1 MSDTL
6 RGLDDAES
14 TPRGGGLDR
23 VWALWARRKW
33 LGVIVFLLPLTAATV
48 MIMALPDLYES
59 SALVVI
65 ERQQVPEAFVR
76 STVTSELEIRLHTMS
91 QEILSR
97 SRLESLVARMGL
109 YPDLKGPRSAEEA
122 VDRMRRDIR
131 LELRTAD
138 ANRGS
143 TMSMTTSFT
152 LSYRGKDPQTVAVV
166 TNTLAS
172 FYIEENLKARERQAT
187 GTAEFLKVQ
196 LSDAKRRLDAQEAR
210 MGELQRRYMGELPQ
224 QLQGNLATLDSLNA
238 QLRINSDN
246 QVRLAERRDTVAGQ
260 LAQARLNSGGPEPDE
275 VRLARLQQ
283 ELISLRMKYTDLWP
297 DIIRIKDEIERLKTD
312 LAAPKP
318 KPDPKAVSGPPT
330 PEVARLQDTLRSI
343 ETELK
348 LAKQDEQRLRQGLT
362 SYQTRLDNA
371 PKREQEYLD
380 ATRDYQSTKELY
392 QNLTRKYDD
401 SLLSESMEQRQ
412 KGEQFRIVDSAMP
425 SSTPAAPRRP
435 RLLLAAL
442 ALSFGLGAGSMV
454 LMEVLDTS
462 FHSSRDLRAYT
473 TVPILVNIPRILTEA
488 DARSGRWRFRLA
500 AVGVLVALVVV
511 GGSSFIFAHGNEQL
525 SQLLSRG
532 NRA

>member
-23 VWALWARRKW
+23 VWALWDRRKW

-59 SALVVI
+59 TALVVI

-109 YPDLKGPRSAEEA
+109 YPGLKGPGSAEEA

-138 ANRGS
+138 ANRAVL
-143 TMSMTTSFT
+143 TTSFT
-152 LSYRGKDPQTVAVV
+152 LSYRGRDPQTVAVV

-172 FYIEENLKARERQAT
+172 FYIEENLRARERQAT
-187 GTAEFLKVQ
+187 GTAEFLKLQ
-196 LSDAKRRLDAQEAR
+196 LADAKRRLDAQEAR
-210 MGELQRRYMGELPQ
+210 MGELQRRYLGELPQ

-260 LAQARLNSGGPEPDE
+260 LAQAKLNSGGPEPDE

-283 ELISLRMKYTDLWP
+283 ELISLRMKYTDRWP
-297 DIIRIKDEIERLKTD
+297 DIIRIKDEIERLQKEM
-312 LAAPKP
+312 AAPKP
-318 KPDPKAVSGPPT
+318 KADPKAVAGPPT

-348 LAKQDEQRLRQGLT
+348 LAKQDEQRLRQGIT
-362 SYQTRLDNA
+362 SFQTRLDNA

-401 SLLSESMEQRQ
+401 ALLSESMEQRQ
-412 KGEQFRIVDSAMP
+412 KGEQFRILDSALP
-425 SSTPAAPRRP
+425 SSTPAAPRRS
-435 RLLLAAL
+435 RLLMASL
-442 ALSFGLGAGSMV
+442 ALSFVLGAGSMV
-454 LMEVLDTS
+454 LMELLDTS

-473 TVPILVNIPRILTEA
+473 TVPILVNIPRIVTEA
-488 DARSGRWRFRLA
+488 DARRSRWRFRLA

-511 GGSSFIFAHGNEQL
+511 GGSSYFFAHGNEQL
-525 SQLLSRG
+525 AQLLSRG
-532 NRA
+532 DRA